1 MSLRRVDRGTGGQ
14 WGWTQQKLEYPNTN
28 KPNKHR
34 FDKLIYVGP
43 PDFEGR
49 KVVFKIHG
57 SGIIGL
63 AEDPELLGK
72 LAAMTEGFTGA
83 EIEGVCRTVTMELL
97 FEEIEGTEE
106 EGKTIYERFKDVV
119 SAVNPITEDA
129 EATREY
135 EVFRKMRRG

>member
-1 MSLRRVDRGTGGQ
+1 M
-14 WGWTQQKLEYPNTN
+14 EYPNTN